1 MKSLL
6 YLASGTYNPDYEQ
19 LPFDQIIC
27 VDYCSSAGRSYPKQ
41 DTKVRFI
48 QKDALFAVEQLR
60 NEQVKIDCLVS
71 MNEGLDE
78 GGGIYPMFSG
88 FLMGYL
94 SPILKNEIVL
104 ICELEIYNNFRN
116 GLASLDWGFQK
127 KGEYVEGDSNYIDPR
142 IFMNNRENASNKGQ
156 VFRMKKNREIK
167 TISIND
173 SIKKLQLIHGSIWED
188 RAELDFIGFSL
199 TSLHD
204 LPRTNNSSIR
214 TPADFF
220 KSKGIINTHLMPF
233 KEIIS
238 IARDKKA
245 KNIGLGPW
253 NMGNYQET
261 IDLLKTEDLSDFESI
276 RFYHLSP
283 KDFRMLYALA

>member
-1 MKSLL
+1 MKTLR

-19 LPFDQIIC
+19 LPYDHIIC
-27 VDYCSSAGRSYPKQ
+27 VDYCPSIGKSYPKQ
-41 DTKVRFI
+41 PTKVRFI
-48 QKDALFAVEQLR
+48 QSDALLAIEQLR
-60 NEQVKIDCLVS
+60 NEKIQIDCLVS

-78 GGGIYPMFSG
+78 GGGIYPLFSG

-127 KGEYVEGDSNYIDPR
+127 NGEYVEGDSSYIDPR
-142 IFMNNRENASNKGQ
+142 IFMNNPENKTPRGQ
-156 VFRMKKNREIK
+156 VFSMKKNREIK
-167 TISIND
+167 SILINE
-173 SIKKLQLIHGSIWED
+173 SLNKLQLIHGSIWED
-188 RAELDFIGFSL
+188 QSELDFIGFSL
-199 TSLHD
+199 TSNHR
-204 LPRTNNSSIR
+204 LPATDNTLIQ

-220 KSKGIINTHLMPF
+220 KSKGVINTYRLTF
-233 KEIIS
+233 NEIIS
-238 IARDKKA
+238 IAREKGA

-253 NMGNYQET
+253 NKGNYQET

-283 KDFRMLYALA
+283 KDFKMLYAIA